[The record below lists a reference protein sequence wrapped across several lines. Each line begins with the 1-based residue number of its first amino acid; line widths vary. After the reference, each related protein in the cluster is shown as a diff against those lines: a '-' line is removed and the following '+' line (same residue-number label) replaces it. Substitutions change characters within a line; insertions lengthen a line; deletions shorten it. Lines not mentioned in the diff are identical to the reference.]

1 VGKPELLTRPIC
13 LIRTIYLL
21 DGELRRK
28 LPDKAVIEKFGFQS
42 VFGAILQNPNPAD
55 PNGEGPWLNVHLSTK

>member
-21 DGELRRK
+21 DVVVRRK
-28 LPDKAVIEKFGFQS
+28 LRHKAVIEKFGFQS
-42 VFGAILQNPNPAD
+42 VPGAILQNPNPAD
-55 PNGEGPWLNVHLSTK
+55 PNGEGSWLNVHLSTK

>member
-21 DGELRRK
+21 DEVVRRK
-28 LPDKAVIEKFGFQS
+28 LRHNAVIEKFGFQS
-42 VFGAILQNPNPAD
+42 VSVAILQIQMVSAH
-55 PNGEGPWLNVHLSTK
+55 G